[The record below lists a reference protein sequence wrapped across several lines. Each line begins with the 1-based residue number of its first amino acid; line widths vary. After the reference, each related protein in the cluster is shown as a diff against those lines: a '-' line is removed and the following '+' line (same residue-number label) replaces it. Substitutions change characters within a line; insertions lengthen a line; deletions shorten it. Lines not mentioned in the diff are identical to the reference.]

1 MHPNKK
7 SNFSHGNHE
16 KSTIILHLYDTSYN
30 MNSDDPVIVI
40 MRKVQYYVTSPKKL
54 MVPNLYIII
63 NRWIE
68 S

>member
-1 MHPNKK
+1 
-7 SNFSHGNHE
+7 
-16 KSTIILHLYDTSYN
+16 

-68 S
+68 N